1 MDTDILLKKKY
12 QKDVWKQTNGRSG
25 LLCWESEGKDWG
37 ARVKK
42 KGNKTGVGKQKP
54 QYGLLLASH
63 TTSLRA
69 YPRSGFQASNAHL
82 PLEETQHSLRWLG
95 CKDQVTGGCLDAP
108 QSPGAAIP
116 TWAAQPLPEGAE
128 GYFWLIYVS
137 VGCLTL
143 RYWEQLGE
151 NPRVLQA
158 VHKLPALRTTPAA
171 QDHPPSLPTEREL
184 WQSCLLVLCG
194 CTDRAVVAG
203 KLQVPSSGLPSS
215 QEGAELPLKVGL
227 RSDKQGAWDANW
239 RKQAVTETCSSL
251 AHGLLRIV

>member
-1 MDTDILLKKKY
+1 MFGNRLMGEVACYVENLKERTGEPEWRKREI
-12 QKDVWKQTNGRSG
+12 KQGLGSRSHNMGCCWPHTPHPSEHTPG
-25 LLCWESEGKDWG
+25 LAFRPPML
-37 ARVKK
+37 
-42 KGNKTGVGKQKP
+42 T
-54 QYGLLLASH
+54 
-63 TTSLRA
+63 
-69 YPRSGFQASNAHL
+69 L